1 MSREPALRLDLSS
14 DVLVPDC
21 GPHSAPAS
29 GSMSGC
35 NCLRPSSYRALRSA
49 VSTLAR
55 IDDFYCEKIGSGF
68 FSEVFKVQHRMSGQV
83 MVLKMNKLPSNRA
96 NMLREV
102 QLMNRLSHPNILR
115 FMGVCVHEGQLHA
128 LTEYINGG
136 SLEQV
141 LGSKEHLPWLVRIRL
156 ALDIAKGLC
165 YLHSKGIFHRD
176 LTSKNC
182 LVKCEEKSYTA
193 VVGDFGLSE
202 KIPNYSGDGEKVP
215 LGVVGSPYWM
225 APEVLRGELYDEK
238 TDVFAYGIILCE
250 IIARIP
256 ADPDYM
262 PRTENF
268 GLDVKTFQKMVG
280 DCPPVFLD
288 LAVLCCN
295 LDSTKRPSFK
305 EVVQRLEVILEEKL
319 YENTAPVIDT
329 ARDHHITVEVSRV
342 PNGGEGQ
349 CQEAARSG
357 SGGRLR
363 GTSDSLRIQCEP
375 RLSRS
380 HSDMLSPTGEM
391 PGLRARF
398 NPFSGREDLKG
409 GKIKLYDSPS
419 KSVISLTFELP
430 PAAACHVPM
439 PTTPEPLTGAG
450 RGLPALLLPARRCY
464 SLPSSPVLSRG
475 SHFFRQAGPLCRL
488 GLESDDSDQEEE
500 QAAAETHGPSAG
512 YGGASGPS
520 GSPELHQES
529 ASDGRPCGGGAANVV
544 TVSEPIP
551 PSGGDRATR
560 QHGPGSGT
568 AHASSLTVAAQ
579 GTGLIDNTHAES
591 FTEPA
596 RRAGLTDSTH
606 AEALTVPAQGAGL
619 MESVRALT
627 TASQS
632 SNSTHASTVPA
643 RGTGLTDS
651 THAAMTKLS
660 VREIGLTDS
669 ARAPVSAKGTWSSE
683 SAHAPASTV
692 GLSDSAHAL
701 TAPSPGNEIAQVPV
715 LTVTAPGRGR
725 SASAQAPV
733 SMIDV
738 SVGQPRGEVAHA
750 SDVPLVCD
758 GGSESD
764 EPVSC
769 PGCCLPGFAFFP
781 PVCMRPSRPARYRSL
796 SYPSEQ
802 GPRHIPQA

>member
-14 DVLVPDC
+14 DILVPDC

-68 FSEVFKVQHRMSGQV
+68 FSEVFKVRHRMSGQV

-305 EVVQRLEVILEEKL
+305 EVVQRLEVILDQKL

-329 ARDHHITVEVSRV
+329 ARDHHITVEVSRL
-342 PNGGEGQ
+342 PNGGGQ

-357 SGGRLR
+357 SGGRPR
-363 GTSDSLRIQCEP
+363 GTSDGLSNSLRIQCEP

-380 HSDMLSPTGEM
+380 HSDMLSPTSEL

-475 SHFFRQAGPLCRL
+475 SRFFRQTGPLCRL
-488 GLESDDSDQEEE
+488 GLGADDSDQEEE
-500 QAAAETHGPSAG
+500 QPAAETHEPSSG
-512 YGGASGPS
+512 YGGASGAS
-520 GSPELHQES
+520 GSPELHRES
-529 ASDGRPCGGGAANVV
+529 ASDGRPYGGGANVI
-544 TVSEPIP
+544 VSEPIP
-551 PSGGDRATR
+551 PSGGDRVTGQR
-560 QHGPGSGT
+560 EPVSGT
-568 AHASSLTVAAQ
+568 AHASSLTVAARE
-579 GTGLIDNTHAES
+579 TGLMDT
-591 FTEPA
+591 
-596 RRAGLTDSTH
+596 TH
-606 AEALTVPAQGAGL
+606 AEAFTVPARGAGL
-619 MESVRALT
+619 TESVRALA

-632 SNSTHASTVPA
+632 NSIHASTVPA
-643 RGTGLTDS
+643 RGTGLTDNM
-651 THAAMTKLS
+651 HAAMTKLS

-669 ARAPVSAKGTWSSE
+669 A
-683 SAHAPASTV
+683 
-692 GLSDSAHAL
+692 HAL
-701 TAPSPGNEIAQVPV
+701 TIAPPGNESAQVPV

-750 SDVPLVCD
+750 SEVPLVCD
-758 GGSESD
+758 GGSEAD

-769 PGCCLPGFAFFP
+769 PGCCLPGFAFLP
-781 PVCMRPSRPARYRSL
+781 PVCVRPNRSARYRSL